1 MEIIGHR
8 GSPDDAPENTL
19 AAVRLA
25 WKRGADAVE
34 VDVRLTRDGEL
45 VVLHDGDTRRTTG
58 VPGVPEHMTLRE
70 LRSLEAGGWKDLRF
84 AGEKIP
90 TLEEV
95 LTTGGERRR
104 FFIEIKRGP
113 EVVQALRRTLAAAQL
128 TERQAVIIAFDLATI
143 RAAKEALPQFG
154 SLWLR
159 GHDGT
164 EDRDHSV
171 HLDAVI
177 QTATDA
183 GLDGLN
189 LARTWP
195 IDAAFAQKV
204 KSAGLSLSVWT
215 VDDPIMA
222 RQLHD
227 AGVDGLTT
235 NRCGPLRAELGLR

>member
-25 WKRGADAVE
+25 WERGADAVE

-45 VVLHDGDTRRTTG
+45 VALHDGDTRRTTG

-70 LRSLEAGGWKDLRF
+70 LRSLDAGRWKNLRF
-84 AGEKIP
+84 AGERIP

-95 LTTGGERRR
+95 FATGGGRR

-113 EVVQALRRTLAAAQL
+113 EVLLALRRTLEAAHL
-128 TERQAVIIAFDLATI
+128 TARQAVIIAFDLATI
-143 RAAKEALPQFG
+143 RAAKQALPQFG

-159 GHDGT
+159 GYDGT
-164 EDRDHSV
+164 VDRNHSI
-171 HLDAVI
+171 HIDAVI
-177 QTATDA
+177 QTALDA

-195 IDAAFAQKV
+195 IDAAFVRKV
-204 KSAGLSLSVWT
+204 KSAGLSFAVWT
-215 VDDPIMA
+215 VDDPFMA
-222 RQLHD
+222 SQLLH